1 MAQINLFDRV
11 LKILGRN
18 YAEAFLRLT
27 FPHQELRL
35 IGTQENV
42 ELSLPDHRID
52 FLHQVKLD
60 NQEYLLHFEFQLQHQ
75 RDVPRRVF
83 VYSAELTEQFRK
95 PVISVVLY
103 LERREAL
110 LPNEYVVEMGESVIH
125 RFNYPVLKLWDYEA
139 EIRSGQ
145 MPEFAP
151 LLVMLASEPSEA
163 VLLREKE
170 LILRESNPQKRADSL
185 ATAVMIASRYFDRDW
200 LWQFFQEEVEQMR
213 HSTFIEDWIEEGIQQ
228 GKQQGLQ
235 QGLHQGI
242 QQGKQSLLLQ
252 QLKAKFGELPEPVE
266 EEIRAITSEQKL
278 DTLSLRILTANSLD
292 EMGLNGGKSSD

>member
-1 MAQINLFDRV
+1 LAKINLFDRV
-11 LKILGRN
+11 LKILGRH
-18 YAEAFLRLT
+18 YAETFLRLA
-27 FPHQELRL
+27 FPHQESQL

-52 FLHQVKLD
+52 FLHRVKMG

-75 RDVPRRVF
+75 RDFPRRVF

-103 LERREAL
+103 LERRETPI
-110 LPNEYVVEMGESVIH
+110 PNEYIVKIDESVIH
-125 RFNYPVLKLWDYEA
+125 RFNYPILKLWDYES
-139 EIRSGQ
+139 EIRSGKI
-145 MPEFAP
+145 PEFAP
-151 LLVMLASEPSEA
+151 LLVMLASEPNED
-163 VLLREKE
+163 VLCQEKE

-228 GKQQGLQ
+228 GKQQG
-235 QGLHQGI
+235 
-242 QQGKQSLLLQ
+242 KQSLLLQ
-252 QLKAKFGELPEPVE
+252 QLKAKFGKLPESVE
-266 EEIRAITSEQKL
+266 ERIWAITNEQEL
-278 DTLSLRILTANSLD
+278 DTFSLRVLIANNLD
-292 EMGLNGGKSSD
+292 EMGLDGRKSSD